1 MDLFAKRSPVKTERT
16 REIKA
21 TVAARLSLGEDAT
34 VMVTELNCQDDDCP
48 EVETV
53 IAIFRPAVEKIQK
66 TFHCAIDEITDDE
79 IERFCRNLQDK
90 LPEVTAPV
98 GAVEENNNGI

>member
-1 MDLFAKRSPVKTERT
+1 MDLFAKRSPEKSERT

-21 TVAARLSLGEDAT
+21 AVAAGLGLGEDAT

-53 IAIFRPAVEKIQK
+53 IAIFRPDVEKIQK
-66 TFHCAIDEITDDE
+66 TFHCAIGEITDDE
-79 IERFCRNLQDK
+79 IERFCGSLQDK
-90 LPEVTAPV
+90 LPEVAAPA
-98 GAVEENNNGI
+98 GAVEENNNVI